1 MGSFQ
6 LSDGGPVLE
15 YNESEI
21 TIVGSEKR
29 GLFGGEWRVKYKL
42 PSNPNVTQTFSV
54 TKSTSGV
61 TLGSIRMK
69 VHK

>member
-15 YNESEI
+15 YNDSEI
-21 TIVGSEKR
+21 TIVGSEKK
-29 GLFGGEWRVKYKL
+29 GFFGGEWKVKYKL
-42 PSNPNVTQTFSV
+42 PSNPNVTQTFGVS
-54 TKSTSGV
+54 KNTSGV
-61 TLGSIRMK
+61 TIGSIRIK